1 MAQATHRTA
10 GRMNDWLKFA
20 LNVTLAA
27 AGAFLASWLVLAEKV
42 TVGEHKAQVLERRV
56 EAVEAALRSHV
67 ADDSVHRDKA
77 REKLAEVDNTLA
89 RVNEGLGYIRERI
102 NELVSA
108 RRR

>member
-1 MAQATHRTA
+1 MAQTPPKG
-10 GRMNDWLKFA
+10 GRKMNDWLKFA

-42 TVGEHKAQVLERRV
+42 TVSEQKSQALERQV